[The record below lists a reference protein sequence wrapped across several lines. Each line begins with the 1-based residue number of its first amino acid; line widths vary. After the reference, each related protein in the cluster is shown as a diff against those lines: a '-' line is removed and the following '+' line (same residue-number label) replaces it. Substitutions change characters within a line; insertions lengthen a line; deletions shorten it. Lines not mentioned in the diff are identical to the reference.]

1 MPGSEAAPA
10 RAAKPKWNSEF
21 DEVKVPVIAEWQGLK
36 MSAGEITR
44 LKTGDLLALDPAC
57 AAQVQLRLNHVP
69 KFIGRPG
76 TSSGKWAVQLTSNHH
91 QQQSDMNATAE
102 NPSNLNIVLDVPVSL
117 TIELG
122 GCQLPMREVLQL
134 NIGSVVQLDKPA
146 DAPVELSI
154 NGKLIARGEVVVI
167 EERFGVKI
175 TEVIG
180 STRRRA

>member
-1 MPGSEAAPA
+1 
-10 RAAKPKWNSEF
+10 
-21 DEVKVPVIAEWQGLK
+21 
-36 MSAGEITR
+36 
-44 LKTGDLLALDPAC
+44 
-57 AAQVQLRLNHVP
+57 
-69 KFIGRPG
+69 
-76 TSSGKWAVQLTSNHH
+76 
-91 QQQSDMNATAE
+91 MNATDQI
-102 NPSNLNIVLDVPVSL
+102 PPNLNLVLDVPVSL

-167 EERFGVKI
+167 EERYGVKI

-180 STRRRA
+180 SVMAV

>member
-1 MPGSEAAPA
+1 
-10 RAAKPKWNSEF
+10 
-21 DEVKVPVIAEWQGLK
+21 
-36 MSAGEITR
+36 MS
-44 LKTGDLLALDPAC
+44 
-57 AAQVQLRLNHVP
+57 
-69 KFIGRPG
+69 
-76 TSSGKWAVQLTSNHH
+76 
-91 QQQSDMNATAE
+91 ATAE
-102 NPSNLNIVLDVPVSL
+102 NPANLNIVMDVPVSL

-167 EERFGVKI
+167 EDRFGVKI

-180 STRRRA
+180 NNSTPAA

>member
-1 MPGSEAAPA
+1 
-10 RAAKPKWNSEF
+10 
-21 DEVKVPVIAEWQGLK
+21 
-36 MSAGEITR
+36 MST
-44 LKTGDLLALDPAC
+44 
-57 AAQVQLRLNHVP
+57 
-69 KFIGRPG
+69 
-76 TSSGKWAVQLTSNHH
+76 
-91 QQQSDMNATAE
+91 TAE

-117 TIELG
+117 SIELG

-134 NIGSVVQLDKPA
+134 TIGSVIQLDKAA

-180 STRRRA
+180 RVPLEP